1 MKVKKG
7 LLREKTIERP
17 CYVLLACSWWIEAHE
32 KEKSPVFRVRF
43 RDPCHGDNL
52 CLQSGI
58 VSRNP
63 SEHRRHTLS
72 VTFERRPK
80 PLKKHGPTWM
90 AWGMVHFYPNTPCI
104 WNIYIYI
111 LYMYIYIFGVYMHTL
126 TPQNTPTARQ
136 IGQSQGASGLCV
148 LEGND
153 FGHIKCVSA
162 SSFGRSHFSSVA
174 DKSARQPICQGLPE
188 VYLC

>member
-111 LYMYIYIFGVYMHTL
+111 LYMYIYIFIWCIHAYID
-126 TPQNTPTARQ
+126 TPKHPNCSANRAVPRSVWAMCFGGQRLWTHQVRQ
-136 IGQSQGASGLCV
+136 CV
-148 LEGND
+148 IFWKESLL
-153 FGHIKCVSA
+153 VS
-162 SSFGRSHFSSVA
+162 R
-174 DKSARQPICQGLPE
+174 
-188 VYLC
+188 